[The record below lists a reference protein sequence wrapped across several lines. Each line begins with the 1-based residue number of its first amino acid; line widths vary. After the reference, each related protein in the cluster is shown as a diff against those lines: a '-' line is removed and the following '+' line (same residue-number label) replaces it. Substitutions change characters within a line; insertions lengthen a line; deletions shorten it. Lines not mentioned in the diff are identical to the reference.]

1 MISLDNLS
9 SQFRL
14 NSKIINLILDLHL
27 RIIKGELTVN
37 KTLIVLK
44 IKQWT
49 HSLLTSS
56 LSRILI
62 HLKEFNS
69 QLCRIIRSHNF
80 SPTPCSCKAASKTHN
95 NNTSNSS
102 KSSSNNNSKQTNT
115 SNIRRRWR
123 NSNRIN
129 RIRCNMVLDSKV
141 SNSQC
146 PTKDNSGQPCHSMDN
161 SNSSKI

>member
-1 MISLDNLS
+1 MIYLDNLS

-27 RIIKGELTVN
+27 RIIKGEPTVN

-44 IKQWT
+44 IKQST

-56 LSRILI
+56 LSRIQI

-69 QLCRIIRSHNF
+69 QLYRIIRSHNS

-102 KSSSNNNSKQTNT
+102 KSSNNNSKQTNT
-115 SNIRRRWR
+115 SSIRRRWR

-146 PTKDNSGQPCHSMDN
+146 QTKDNSGQPCHSMDN
-161 SNSSKI
+161 SNSSKM